1 MEDSTSELIRTVIGQ
16 EIDRW
21 FSEQGDW
28 LNENILSG
36 CDETDSYEKIYSRMV
51 LNSIATSVKI
61 AADIAITFLIKAGV
75 SEPKSEEELRRLLM
89 SVVK

>member
-1 MEDSTSELIRTVIGQ
+1 MEDSTSELIRSVIGQ

-28 LNENILSG
+28 LRENLLSG
-36 CDETDSYEKIYSRMV
+36 CDETDSFEKIYSRMV
-51 LNSIATSVKI
+51 LNSIITSVKM
-61 AADIAITFLIKAGV
+61 AVDIAISFLIKAGI
-75 SEPKSEEELRRLLM
+75 SEPKNEEELRRLLM

>member
-1 MEDSTSELIRTVIGQ
+1 MEDGTSELIRSVIGQ

-28 LNENILSG
+28 LKENILSG
-36 CDETDSYEKIYSRMV
+36 CDETDSYENIYSRMV
-51 LNSIATSVKI
+51 LNSIATSVKL

-89 SVVK
+89 LVVK

>member
-1 MEDSTSELIRTVIGQ
+1 MEDSTSELIRSVIGQ

-28 LNENILSG
+28 LMENILSG
-36 CDETDSYEKIYSRMV
+36 CDETDSFQNIYSRMV
-51 LNSIATSVKI
+51 VNSIITSVKM
-61 AADIAITFLIKAGV
+61 AADIAISFLIKAGI
-75 SEPKSEEELRRLLM
+75 SEPKNEEELRRLLM